1 MKIKRLIGREG
12 MPIIDLM
19 AVIFFSIYYIL
30 PSVNNSVNGILVL
43 LVGFAYFGYVF
54 IKDRSTAIP
63 FISIFAAVALV
74 AIAFALLTDTK
85 TISAAAS
92 NREIK
97 HFFSKLSQYFFMYF
111 PGLLVARTLK
121 TASKEQKKL
130 FTLIII
136 GLFSIVIYNTLQE
149 LRINPYA
156 MREWETF
163 NELEDENIG
172 NYYFVYAIP
181 IVMLVI
187 SMCMTKLKMFS
198 KIINAGMLVFLF
210 YFLFE
215 AKYTLAILIAFIG
228 FVLQILISLKTI
240 YTKIIF
246 TVAVTVVA
254 FFIPDIL
261 LFISQNVDSMQ
272 VSIRFKELYSFF
284 SSGDSS
290 GYNLNGRLTL
300 YLKSLEAFAHSP
312 IIGNRNLDFDGHAT
326 CFTILSDTGI
336 IGSIPFYYL
345 LFAMNRRTKALLGDK
360 KLLFFPTFV
369 CLLCMGFSNPI
380 HSSLPLSFSV
390 WFIVPLI
397 IDSFINKEGDKRNWK
412 RIGK

>member
-19 AVIFFSIYYIL
+19 AVIFFSVYYIL
-30 PSVNNSVNGILVL
+30 PAANNKLNMMLVL
-43 LVGFAYFGYVF
+43 FLGIAYFGYIF
-54 IKDRSTAIP
+54 IKDRATAIP
-63 FISIFAAVALV
+63 FISIFVAVTLIAL
-74 AIAFALLTDTK
+74 AFALLTDTK

-92 NREIK
+92 YREIK
-97 HFFSKLSQYFFMYF
+97 HFFSKFSQYFFMYF
-111 PGLLVARTLK
+111 PGLLVVRTLK
-121 TASKEQKKL
+121 TATKEQKSI
-130 FTLIII
+130 FTLLII

-228 FVLQILISLKTI
+228 FVLQVLISLKTI

-246 TVAVTVVA
+246 TIAVTIVA
-254 FFIPDIL
+254 FFVPDIL

-326 CFTILSDTGI
+326 CFTVLSDTGI
-336 IGSIPFYYL
+336 IGGIPFYYL
-345 LFAMNRRTKALLGDK
+345 LFAMNKRTKLLLEENK
-360 KLLFFPTFV
+360 KFFLPAFV

-397 IDSFINKEGDKRNWK
+397 IDTFINREGAYRK
-412 RIGK
+412 

>member
-1 MKIKRLIGREG
+1 
-12 MPIIDLM
+12 
-19 AVIFFSIYYIL
+19 
-30 PSVNNSVNGILVL
+30 
-43 LVGFAYFGYVF
+43 
-54 IKDRSTAIP
+54 
-63 FISIFAAVALV
+63 
-74 AIAFALLTDTK
+74 
-85 TISAAAS
+85 
-92 NREIK
+92 
-97 HFFSKLSQYFFMYF
+97 MYF
-111 PGLLVARTLK
+111 PGLLVTRTLK
-121 TASKEQKKL
+121 TATKEQKTVL
-130 FTLIII
+130 TLLII

-181 IVMLVI
+181 IVMLVS

-228 FVLQILISLKTI
+228 FVLQVLVSLKTI

-254 FFIPDIL
+254 FFVPDIL

-272 VSIRFKELYSFF
+272 VSIRFRELYSFF

-300 YLKSLEAFAHSP
+300 YLKSVEAFIDSP
-312 IIGNRNLDFDGHAT
+312 IIGNRNLNFDGHAT
-326 CFTILSDTGI
+326 CFTVLSDTGI
-336 IGSIPFYYL
+336 IGGIPFYYL
-345 LFAMNRRTKALLGDK
+345 LFAMNKRTKLLLEENK
-360 KLLFFPTFV
+360 KFFLPAFV

-397 IDSFINKEGDKRNWK
+397 IDTFINREGARRK
-412 RIGK
+412 